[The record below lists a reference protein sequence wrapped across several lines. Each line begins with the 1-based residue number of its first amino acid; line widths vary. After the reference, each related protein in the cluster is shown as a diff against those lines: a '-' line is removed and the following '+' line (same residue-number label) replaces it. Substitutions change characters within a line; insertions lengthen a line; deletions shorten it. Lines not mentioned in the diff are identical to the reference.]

1 MKKVLMVLAGLF
13 VALAGSAAD
22 EHVESVISN
31 VLACVQRIRAVDPNA
46 VPMAFWDFDGTIID
60 GDISE
65 GLPGADGYKGMVET
79 LILSGKCG
87 VYQGPAGVRQYFDR
101 DYPRLNEIGRWVAWP
116 YNAQIFA
123 GARAAEIEE
132 LTRMRCRE
140 IYSKFYFA
148 SSMEILRR
156 LEAAGVENH
165 IISASPEIWVKGTA
179 ESLGLPRE
187 RLNAIRVGIDGGRVT
202 TEIIY
207 PLPFGEGK
215 VDVLRKIVLASPHA
229 YPVAGF
235 GNSYKTDAA
244 FLKYIVEQRLPNQA
258 KPFALMINGFEP
270 LPGYEGLFTC
280 VEQRKRAGS
289 R

>member
-1 MKKVLMVLAGLF
+1 MKKRLMVLAGLLA
-13 VALAGSAAD
+13 ALTGPAAD
-22 EHVESVISN
+22 EHVESVVSN
-31 VLACVQRIRAVDPNA
+31 VLASVQRIRAVDPEA

-79 LILSGKCG
+79 LILAGKCG
-87 VYQGPAGVRQYFDR
+87 VYHGPEGVRQYFDR
-101 DYPRLNEIGRWVAWP
+101 DYSRLNEIGRWVAWP

-123 GARAAEIEE
+123 GTRAAEIEE
-132 LTRMRCRE
+132 LTRTRCRE
-140 IYSKFYFA
+140 IYSKFYFR

-165 IISASPEIWVKGTA
+165 IISASPELWVKGTA

-207 PLPFGEGK
+207 PLPFDEGK
-215 VDVLRKIVLASPHA
+215 VDVLRKIVLARPHA

-258 KPFALMINGFEP
+258 KSFALMINGFEP

-280 VEQRKRAGS
+280 VEQRQRCGS